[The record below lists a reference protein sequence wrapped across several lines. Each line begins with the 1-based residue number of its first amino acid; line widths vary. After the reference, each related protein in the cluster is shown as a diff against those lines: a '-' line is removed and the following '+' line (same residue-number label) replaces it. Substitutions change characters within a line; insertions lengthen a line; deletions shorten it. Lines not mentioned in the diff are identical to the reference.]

1 MPVFYMEFDHVF
13 IFSETQQATTVLI
26 LYILKYFGIL
36 SYSELLITFDDSCHT
51 CCTGNSF
58 YFVKA
63 ITRSNLYFLYFKTSL
78 HFHGYYIP

>member
-36 SYSELLITFDDSCHT
+36 SYSELLITFDDSCQRRKFQFRIKVM
-51 CCTGNSF
+51 N
-58 YFVKA
+58 Y
-63 ITRSNLYFLYFKTSL
+63 
-78 HFHGYYIP
+78 